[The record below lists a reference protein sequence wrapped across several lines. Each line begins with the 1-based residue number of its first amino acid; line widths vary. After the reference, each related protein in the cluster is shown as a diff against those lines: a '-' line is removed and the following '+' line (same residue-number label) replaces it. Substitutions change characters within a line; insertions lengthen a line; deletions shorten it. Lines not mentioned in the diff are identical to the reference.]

1 MTEPSAQTSSSPAT
15 GRLRLRNR
23 HATRLLAAMLLGM
36 LWIDSA
42 GAAYRSRY
50 VERLVYHSVEELQE
64 FNDNLRLT
72 RQLSAMVAQ
81 KRPATIEEEVLAKL
95 DIIIEKV
102 EVVLDMFPNNLG
114 LSVHVLPD
122 RDAVSAAFRRTYN
135 KKVDYLAYYSLSEDT
150 IYFSASDASIRVVAH
165 EIAHA
170 VVDDFFQVRPPYT
183 MHELMA
189 QFAEKHVTD

>member
-1 MTEPSAQTSSSPAT
+1 MSERSTQSSSPPSPGPAW
-15 GRLRLRNR
+15 LRRR
-23 HATRLLAAMLLGM
+23 GMHLLAAALLCL
-36 LWIDSA
+36 LWLDNA

-50 VERLVYHSVEELQE
+50 VGRLIYTSVEDLQE

-81 KRPATIEEEVLAKL
+81 KQPATIEEEVLAKL

-102 EVVLDMFPNNLG
+102 EVVLDMFPNNLAI
-114 LSVHVLPD
+114 SFHILPD
-122 RDAVSAAFRRTYN
+122 RRAVSSVYRQKYN
-135 KKVDYLAYYSLSEDT
+135 KQVDYLAYYSLSEDT
-150 IYFSASDASIRVVAH
+150 VYFSAYDATIRVVAH

-170 VVDDFFQVRPPYT
+170 VIDHFFQVRPPYN